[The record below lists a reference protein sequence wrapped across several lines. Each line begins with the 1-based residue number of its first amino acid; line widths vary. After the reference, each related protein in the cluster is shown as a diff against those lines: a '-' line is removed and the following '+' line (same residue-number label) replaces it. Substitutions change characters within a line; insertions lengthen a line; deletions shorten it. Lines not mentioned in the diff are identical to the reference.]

1 VSADSSQW
9 IVLKFGGTSVAQPR
23 RWETIRDLLR
33 ERVDEG
39 LSPFVVCSAL
49 SGVSNALEHVL
60 ARAPHGEH
68 GPFVDGIVEQH
79 QELGETL
86 GVDADE
92 LLSGHF
98 DELRRL
104 ALGASL
110 TGEVSPRLH
119 ARVLA
124 KGELMSTTLGAAY
137 LEKEGLSVEWRD
149 ARGMLSSTLDPNIL
163 PKRHFLSAACEY
175 EPDAGLRSGLDEG
188 GADVVLTQGFIASD
202 ENDETVLLGR
212 GGSDTSAAYFAA
224 KLEADRLEIWTD
236 VPGMFTA
243 NPRDIPSA
251 RLLKHLGYNEAQ
263 ELATMGGKVLHPRCI
278 DPVRRFNIPLHI
290 RNTDDPGQSGTV
302 ISGDAPEFE
311 AQVKA
316 ISAKNDITLISMDT
330 LGMWQQVGF
339 LADAFAAFK
348 ANGLSVDLVA
358 TSEANVT
365 VSLDPMANALDPATI
380 KTLLRDLNQF
390 CRAREIGP
398 CAVVSLVGRNIRSI
412 LDELGPAL
420 EVFEEQHIYMLSQ
433 AASDLNLTF
442 VVDEDQAGRLVR
454 KLHSQ
459 LFSKRLSDRL
469 FGPTWREL
477 QGDERTSAT
486 FRKPWWETQRD
497 RLLELADDGAVY
509 VYSEQ
514 RLQESIDAV
523 DKLDALER
531 TFYAMKA
538 NPNESVL
545 RMFEAAGLGFEC
557 VSPGEVEHVLELFP
571 EIDRDRILFT
581 PNFAPGEEYAF
592 GFEHGLHVTLDNLH
606 PLETWPEIF
615 EGQQI
620 IVRMDPGRGRG
631 HHKYVR
637 TAGPQSKFGV
647 APGELDRL
655 VELVD
660 AAGAT
665 VVGLHSHVGSGIK
678 NPNTWSETAVFL
690 SSLAD
695 RFPDLKVLNL
705 GGGLGVPQRPG
716 GRRIDM
722 DEVAEQLAT
731 FREAHPEF
739 ELWMEPGRF
748 MVAEAGVLLARV
760 TQTKQKSGIEYVGLE
775 TGMNSLIRPA
785 LYGSYHQIEN
795 LSRLGE
801 SRELTAEVVGPICE
815 SGDVL
820 GHARR
825 LPATQTGDVFLIA
838 TAGAYGR
845 AMSSRYNLREP
856 AGEVFLKGR

>member
-1 VSADSSQW
+1 Q
-9 IVLKFGGTSVAQPR
+9 
-23 RWETIRDLLR
+23 
-33 ERVDEG
+33 
-39 LSPFVVCSAL
+39 
-49 SGVSNALEHVL
+49 
-60 ARAPHGEH
+60 
-68 GPFVDGIVEQH
+68 
-79 QELGETL
+79 
-86 GVDADE
+86 
-92 LLSGHF
+92 
-98 DELRRL
+98 
-104 ALGASL
+104 
-110 TGEVSPRLH
+110 
-119 ARVLA
+119 
-124 KGELMSTTLGAAY
+124 
-137 LEKEGLSVEWRD
+137 
-149 ARGMLSSTLDPNIL
+149 
-163 PKRHFLSAACEY
+163 
-175 EPDAGLRSGLDEG
+175 
-188 GADVVLTQGFIASD
+188 
-202 ENDETVLLGR
+202 
-212 GGSDTSAAYFAA
+212 
-224 KLEADRLEIWTD
+224 RLEIWTD

-278 DPVRRFNIPLHI
+278 DPVRRFKIPLHI
-290 RNTDDPGQSGTV
+290 RNTDDPDQSGTV
-302 ISGDAPEFE
+302 ISGEAPEFG

-339 LADAFAAFK
+339 LADAFATFK
-348 ANGLSVDLVA
+348 NNGLSVDLVA

-365 VSLDPMANALDPATI
+365 VSLDPMANALDPSTI
-380 KTLLRDLNQF
+380 KSLLRDLNEF
-390 CRAREIGP
+390 CDAREIGP

-420 EVFEEQHIYMLSQ
+420 EVFDEQHIYMLSQ

-477 QGDERTSAT
+477 QGDEHESGA
-486 FRKPWWETQRD
+486 FEKSWWEDQRD
-497 RLLELADDGAVY
+497 RLLEIAEGGPSY
-509 VYSEQ
+509 VYSQKRLEQ
-514 RLQESIDAV
+514 SIDAV
-523 DKLDALER
+523 GKLGALDR

-538 NPNESVL
+538 NPNASVL
-545 RMFEAAGLGFEC
+545 RLFEAAGLGFEC

-571 EIDRDRILFT
+571 DIDRDRILFT

-592 GFEHGLHVTLDNLH
+592 GFEHDLHVTLDNLH

-615 EGQQI
+615 EGREV

-647 APGELDRL
+647 APSELDRL
-655 VELVD
+655 VELVEAAD
-660 AAGAT
+660 AK
-665 VVGLHSHVGSGIK
+665 VVGLHSHVGSGIT
-678 NPNTWSETAVFL
+678 NPNTWSETAIFL
-690 SSLAD
+690 SSLED
-695 RFPDLKVLNL
+695 RFPDLRVLNL

-716 GRRIDM
+716 GRTVDM

-731 FREAHPEF
+731 FKEAHPQF

-748 MVAEAGVLLARV
+748 MVAESGVLLARV
-760 TQTKQKSGIEYVGLE
+760 TQTKQKGDIQYVGLE

-785 LYGSYHQIEN
+785 LYGSYHQIVN
-795 LSRLGE
+795 LTRLGE
-801 SRELTAEVVGPICE
+801 PREITAEIVGPICE
-815 SGDVL
+815 TGDIL

-825 LPATQTGDVFLIA
+825 VPQSQTGDVFLIA

-856 AGEVFLKGR
+856 AAEVFLGE

>member
-1 VSADSSQW
+1 VATEVSQW
-9 IVLKFGGTSVAQPR
+9 VVLKYGGTSVSKAT
-23 RWETIRDLLR
+23 RWKTIRDLLR
-33 ERVDEG
+33 ERVDDG
-39 LSPFVVCSAL
+39 VKPFVVCSAL
-49 SGVSNALEHVL
+49 SGISNALEHVL
-60 ARAPHGEH
+60 ARAPYGEH

-79 QELGETL
+79 QQLGEAL

-92 LLSGHF
+92 LLEEHF

-137 LEKEGLSVEWRD
+137 LERQGLDVQWRD
-149 ARGMLSSTLDPNIL
+149 ARDMLRSEVNPNIL

-175 EPDAGLRSGLDEG
+175 DADDELRASLEDSGAE
-188 GADVVLTQGFIASD
+188 VVLTQGFIASD
-202 ENDETVLLGR
+202 DDDETVLLGR

-224 KLEADRLEIWTD
+224 KLQAQRLEIWTD

-278 DPVRRFNIPLHI
+278 DPVRRFQIPLHI
-290 RNTDDPGQSGTV
+290 RNTDEPDQSGTV
-302 ISGDAPEFE
+302 ISGDAPEFG

-339 LADAFAAFK
+339 LADAFASFK
-348 ANGLSVDLVA
+348 NNGLSVDLVA

-365 VSLDPMANALDPATI
+365 VSLDPMANALDPSTV
-380 KTLLRDLNQF
+380 KTLLRDLNEF
-390 CRAREIGP
+390 CDAREIGP

-477 QGDERTSAT
+477 QGDERASLSFEKA
-486 FRKPWWETQRD
+486 WWEDERD
-497 RLLELADDGAVY
+497 RLLAVAQDGPHY
-509 VYSEQ
+509 VYSQKRLEQ
-514 RLQESIDAV
+514 SVDAV
-523 DKLDALER
+523 GKLGALDR

-545 RMFEAAGLGFEC
+545 RLFEAAGLGFEC

-571 EIDRDRILFT
+571 DIDRDRILFT
-581 PNFAPGEEYAF
+581 PNFASGEEYAF
-592 GFEHGLHVTLDNLH
+592 GFEHDLHVTLDNLH
-606 PLETWPEIF
+606 PLGTWPELF
-615 EGQQI
+615 EGREV

-647 APGELDRL
+647 APSELDRL
-655 VELVD
+655 VELVEAAD
-660 AAGAT
+660 AK
-665 VVGLHSHVGSGIK
+665 VVGLHSHVGSGIT
-678 NPNTWSETAVFL
+678 NPNTWSETALFL

-695 RFPDLKVLNL
+695 RFPHLRVLNL

-716 GRRIDM
+716 GRTVDM
-722 DEVAEQLAT
+722 DEVADQLAT
-731 FREAHPEF
+731 FKEAHPQF

-748 MVAEAGVLLARV
+748 MVAESGVLLARV
-760 TQTKQKSGIEYVGLE
+760 TQTKTKGDIQYVGLE

-785 LYGSYHQIEN
+785 LYGSYHQIVN
-795 LSRLGE
+795 LTRLDE
-801 SRELTAEVVGPICE
+801 PRELTAEIVGPICE
-815 SGDVL
+815 TGDIL

-825 LPATQTGDVFLIA
+825 VPQSETGDVFLIA

-856 AGEVFLKGR
+856 AGEFFLGE